1 MVFSARSRSSAGTSI
16 FGSIMIAFSNVVP
29 DVSIHPDGV
38 CAVLADATG
47 PGSLPPASVGPS
59 QGNYFLG
66 IAVFRRKPRAIPMMS
81 AIWHT
86 DSRLGP
92 IVCGVA
98 SLLGTWG
105 YDAANIPADTNMHA
119 LSNP

>member
-29 DVSIHPDGV
+29 EVSIHPDGV

-47 PGSLPPASVGPS
+47 PGKPPAGLRRPCIREL
-59 QGNYFLG
+59 FP
-66 IAVFRRKPRAIPMMS
+66 VFVRKPRPIPMMS

-98 SLLGTWG
+98 SLLGHG
-105 YDAANIPADTNMHA
+105 DPM
-119 LSNP
+119 L